1 MATSNISFKVSH
13 GDAALIDKI
22 IDRALASAKKN
33 GFECDRLD
41 LEMDITAT
49 HANGN
54 PLRLHDLLNADD
66 LNFAHDVWGIRS
78 KIDRTTG
85 KLTDH
90 FSPRYSA

>member
-1 MATSNISFKVSH
+1 MRFTLGQN
-13 GDAALIDKI
+13 L
-22 IDRALASAKKN
+22 LA
-33 GFECDRLD
+33 
-41 LEMDITAT
+41 AT